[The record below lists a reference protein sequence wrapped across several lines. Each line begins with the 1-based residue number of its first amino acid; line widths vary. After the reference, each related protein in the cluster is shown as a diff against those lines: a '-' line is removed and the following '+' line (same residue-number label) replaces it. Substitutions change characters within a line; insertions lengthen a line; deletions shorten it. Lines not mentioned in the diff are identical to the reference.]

1 MRLILNSEPHAVIH
15 VCSPERKGQIMTKEE
30 LHQFA
35 VKTLYE
41 EYQLSGVN
49 VILTPSD
56 NSNAD
61 LCLMRDDCIINIK
74 VVYSDSFDIDLKD
87 IDTTGLINDFNKF
100 GDIPR
105 ITIASSWC
113 FESNDGKPAI
123 CGGSFCFKYHN
134 ISLIPGEKNEPLPEM
149 LTPML
154 LAEKYAEAWRRY
166 DADIIEPYLD
176 KDFHYSSTWVFD
188 EMPSRY
194 EYIEYFRGKL
204 KTISKS
210 RPLLK
215 VRPALNNVTGQVG
228 VIIYQNHN
236 TPVIIL
242 LTTESGRIISA
253 EMKEFVP

>member
-1 MRLILNSEPHAVIH
+1 
-15 VCSPERKGQIMTKEE
+15 
-30 LHQFA
+30 
-35 VKTLYE
+35 
-41 EYQLSGVN
+41 
-49 VILTPSD
+49 
-56 NSNAD
+56 
-61 LCLMRDDCIINIK
+61 
-74 VVYSDSFDIDLKD
+74 
-87 IDTTGLINDFNKF
+87 
-100 GDIPR
+100 
-105 ITIASSWC
+105 
-113 FESNDGKPAI
+113 
-123 CGGSFCFKYHN
+123 
-134 ISLIPGEKNEPLPEM
+134 M